1 MYSSIFLQVL
11 SISLEYSIKALESVK
26 CKCFN
31 PVLSCLLV
39 KNSYFVSDRYLVYE
53 LVLSIS
59 GWELITLNNEFV
71 YSDPEPSITNIL
83 YRWSGICG

>member
-39 KNSYFVSDRYLVYE
+39 KNWYFVSDRYLVYE

-59 GWELITLNNEFV
+59 GWALITLNNEFV
-71 YSDPEPSITNIL
+71 YSDPERSIINIL
-83 YRWSGICG
+83 YRWSGIFG

>member
-11 SISLEYSIKALESVK
+11 SISFEYSIKALESVK
-26 CKCFN
+26 CKYFN

-39 KNSYFVSDRYLVYE
+39 KNWYFASYRYLVYE

-59 GWELITLNNEFV
+59 GWWLITLNNEFV
-71 YSDPEPSITNIL
+71 YSDPEPSITNVL